1 MSSVCRKGVRH
12 LSVVALLWVGV
23 CVSVVSAA
31 DKQYID
37 GTFPPLLAGKPYAGT
52 TIKVPMMKGWACF
65 QPAINLHK
73 DFEEL
78 TGIKVELDL
87 MPGPEIPTKQLL
99 EVSQKTRTYDLIAQG
114 ATTFGSFFKWTVPM
128 DDRIKEVWGSIE
140 KFEEWLFP
148 AQLGVKGKDGHHY
161 FLPFHANVQI
171 GYYRKNLLEDPQEQA
186 AFKAKYGYELAAP
199 KTMKEVEDIAAFFT
213 RPAQSLY
220 GLTSNWGF
228 GAGFGTFMDMYQA
241 TGNNW
246 LDNWYRPTFKS
257 GEPRKLAVQIAQWQ
271 VDAIYTKKFV
281 NPDAINFATGQVS
294 DYFMGGASAMAY
306 GWLSDYWGYM
316 QKPAVQAKIGP
327 VGTFRFPSFN
337 GADAGGM
344 TSWWVMGINQDSKHP
359 DAAWEYI
366 KWVLN
371 EHQQLPMAVEG
382 GQLPPMR
389 ALAYKTSVEPG
400 GINPRAM
407 YEAFQKARIMI
418 QVPELS
424 QAPFL
429 KARELHRDLM
439 AKKVTAEQFVDELA
453 DATEK
458 ALQKAGYYK

>member
-1 MSSVCRKGVRH
+1 
-12 LSVVALLWVGV
+12 
-23 CVSVVSAA
+23 
-31 DKQYID
+31 
-37 GTFPPLLAGKPYAGT
+37 
-52 TIKVPMMKGWACF
+52 
-65 QPAINLHK
+65 
-73 DFEEL
+73 
-78 TGIKVELDL
+78 
-87 MPGPEIPTKQLL
+87 
-99 EVSQKTRTYDLIAQG
+99 
-114 ATTFGSFFKWTVPM
+114 
-128 DDRIKEVWGSIE
+128 
-140 KFEEWLFP
+140 
-148 AQLGVKGKDGHHY
+148 
-161 FLPFHANVQI
+161 
-171 GYYRKNLLEDPQEQA
+171 
-186 AFKAKYGYELAAP
+186 
-199 KTMKEVEDIAAFFT
+199 
-213 RPAQSLY
+213 
-220 GLTSNWGF
+220 
-228 GAGFGTFMDMYQA
+228 
-241 TGNNW
+241 
-246 LDNWYRPTFKS
+246 
-257 GEPRKLAVQIAQWQ
+257 
-271 VDAIYTKKFV
+271 
-281 NPDAINFATGQVS
+281 
-294 DYFMGGASAMAY
+294 
-306 GWLSDYWGYM
+306 
-316 QKPAVQAKIGP
+316 
-327 VGTFRFPSFN
+327 
-337 GADAGGM
+337 M